1 MKTKHLLKSFLIVSI
16 AALTFVACG
25 KKNNKTS
32 KKTTNQ
38 VVSTSSNDDN
48 NNNNNNNVAPEDKKL
63 AANKYYMSDEGFI
76 VRADATDNKLE
87 NLLIYSVL
95 GNAVY
100 VRPYIENNKFKALS
114 VVTDVDSYKTD
125 NSKPAALY
133 LTKTEGYAPIAEVK
147 VAALGEYDT
156 TKPIFAKLSDDKIEF
171 KYDDASY
178 IVNLDGSIDEGL
190 VELTRGKMNI
200 LGNTISF
207 NNGSLSVSG
216 ELKYTAKL
224 TKNSFEYKGESYTKG
239 INFSEGKITKTFKIE
254 SSPIDCSWEIDLN
267 NDFTVKK
274 VVSKAFLSD
283 KTTNYSY
290 SDDFKTITAIDEVQ
304 STPFFAPSQSA
315 PIGGTPISLSTSDK
329 KVIYEY
335 DDNFRLTYHGIIEDL
350 GLGLSFEDYEKRTFD
365 DDGYCTI
372 LEAKSDDYYEKTVYS
387 YDTNHYLTKET
398 ISSKHNEQDEYEAN
412 KTIEYGYDGNHN
424 LIKYA
429 LKMAGEDFNRD
440 ECEKT
445 FGNNSYTLTKKAFDS
460 NQELNSLN
468 SYKYTVE
475 LNEDGS
481 VSRMVAYANDLV
493 TPNVEYI
500 YTYTTENNV
509 SIETVLENYYD
520 TENSNYEPS
529 KKTVI
534 ESTDA
539 KIITY
544 ESDYNYYKQDYSL
557 NYIEEVTISE
567 NCTKTETTYYTT
579 GSNYED
585 IIDEKEI
592 TEKGSDYKIETYLE
606 YSNGEPVYGEKDETR
621 ENSLTH
627 YTYDTNKKDFLIET
641 YTEYFE
647 GTEVK
652 KVYRTYSYT
661 TDSSMLNYHEEVF
674 ILKANGTDKII
685 KEESTVEYEN
695 DVANKKEVTTY
706 TYDNNYK
713 CTLRVMNVY
722 NSNNELTKCES
733 YTYDENG
740 NTTEKTVTEYEN
752 GNKVSEYKTVNEYV
766 ENNRVDYLY
775 TTWEDGE
782 FVYKEHIQ
790 YLYSNSNELIRTIK
804 NCYENYTDV
813 TYYRE
818 VMKYGGE
825 EIVVLEKHTF
835 AGSLLTVYETKFND
849 DDSIKETITNE
860 YSYNTGKLT
869 KSTTTS
875 YDKDL
880 KDTEIV
886 IEYTDGVAT
895 KKEIYRYFGD
905 TKKKTEVYEIESF
918 FTFTNELTLTE
929 EYFYDEN
936 GVKQSSITYVYYFSN
951 SYNKI
956 QKTTS
961 YYSNNGLNLAS
972 VKDDNYYYN
981 NNGVLTSHEVWDI
994 YDPNAGTG
1002 ITERYEYHDGEAY
1015 LQRKVG
1021 YYDIFNKKLDIRG
1034 ESFDDE
1040 TKTFSYIFVAKYD
1053 DEKNVTSMRLYI
1065 NDFEN
1070 NSYHAFK
1077 VNDGCES
1084 AEGYWSGEYF
1094 EAIEGESYEGI
1105 ATIEKFID

>member
-25 KKNNKTS
+25 KKDNKTS

-38 VVSTSSNDDN
+38 VVSTSSNN
-48 NNNNNNNVAPEDKKL
+48 NNNNNNNVTPEDKKL
-63 AANKYYMSDEGFI
+63 AANKYYMSNEGFI

-114 VVTDVDSYKTD
+114 VVTDVDSYITND
-125 NSKPAALY
+125 SKPAAFY
-133 LTKTEGYAPIAEVK
+133 LTKTDGYAPIAEIK
-147 VAALGEYDT
+147 VATLGAYDS

-171 KYDDASY
+171 KYDDTSY

-190 VELTRGKMNI
+190 AELTRGKMNI

-207 NNGSLSVSG
+207 NNGNLSVSG

-224 TKNSFEYKGESYTKG
+224 TKDSFEYKGESYTKV
-239 INFSEGKITKTFKIE
+239 INYSEGKITKTFKIE
-254 SSPIDCSWEIDLN
+254 SSPIDCSWEIELN
-267 NDFTVKK
+267 NNLSVKK
-274 VVSKAFLSD
+274 VTNDSFLNN
-283 KTTNYSY
+283 TITNYSY
-290 SDDFKTITAIDEVQ
+290 SDDFKTITVRDEVQ
-304 STPFFAPSQSA
+304 STSPFFAPSQNA
-315 PIGGTPISLSTSDK
+315 PIGGTPIGFLTSNEEK
-329 KVIYEY
+329 IYRY
-335 DDNFRLTYHGIIEDL
+335 DDNFRLTYYGSIETL
-350 GLGLSFEDYEKRTFD
+350 GQSSSNEDYKKRTFD

-412 KTIEYGYDGNHN
+412 KTIEYGYDSNHN

-445 FGNNSYTLTKKAFDS
+445 FGDNSYTVTKKAFDS
-460 NQELNSLN
+460 NQELNTLN
-468 SYKYTVE
+468 SYKYSVE
-475 LNEDGS
+475 LNEDGL
-481 VSRMVAYANDLV
+481 VTRMVAYANDLV

-500 YTYTTENNV
+500 YSYTTENNV
-509 SIETVLENYYD
+509 GIETVLENYYD

-534 ESTDA
+534 ETTDA

-544 ESDYNYYKQDYSL
+544 EYDYNYYKQDYSL
-557 NYIEEVTISE
+557 NYIEKVTISE

-585 IIDEKEI
+585 IIDEIEI
-592 TEKGSDYKIETYLE
+592 IEKGSNYKIEAYLE

-627 YTYDTNKKDFLIET
+627 YTYDTNKEDFLIYT

-647 GTEVK
+647 GT
-652 KVYRTYSYT
+652 KVSKVVRTYYYNDNDGSKT
-661 TDSSMLNYHEEVF
+661 TSKEEIY
-674 ILKANGTDKII
+674 ILKPNGTDKVI
-685 KEESTVEYEN
+685 KEETHINYANDEY
-695 DVANKKEVTTY
+695 DGKQITTY
-706 TYDNNYK
+706 TYDDNYK
-713 CTLRVMNVY
+713 CTLEVKNKY
-722 NSNNELTKCES
+722 NSNEELIENSSK
-733 YTYDENG
+733 TYDTNG
-740 NTTEKTVTEYEN
+740 NVLESITTYYEN
-752 GNKVSEYKTVNEYV
+752 GNKHLEYKRVYQYEG
-766 ENNRVDYLY
+766 NNLIDNLF
-775 TTWEDGE
+775 TTWEDGDYT
-782 FVYKEHIQ
+782 YKSHEQ
-790 YLYSNSNELIRTIK
+790 YFYSDSNERIRTITER
-804 NCYENYTDV
+804 YDDYSTL
-813 TYYRE
+813 TYYKE
-818 VMKYGGE
+818 VKLYNGE
-825 EIVVLEKHTF
+825 NITVLEKSIHNNGL
-835 AGSLLTVYETKFND
+835 AVVYETKFNE

-860 YSYNTGKLT
+860 YGYSTGLLT

-880 KDTEIV
+880 KDTETVIV
-886 IEYTDGVAT
+886 YTDGVAT
-895 KKEIYRYFGD
+895 KKEIYKYFGD
-905 TKKKTEVYEIESF
+905 TKKKIEVYEIESF

-929 EYFYDEN
+929 EYIYDEN
-936 GVKQSSITYVYYFSN
+936 GVIQSSITYVYYFAN
-951 SYNKI
+951 RKI

-961 YYSNNGLNLAS
+961 YYSNNGSNL
-972 VKDDNYYYN
+972 VNMKDDYYYYS
-981 NNGVLTSHEVWDI
+981 NNGELIVHEVWNN
-994 YDPNAGTG
+994 YDSNAGTG
-1002 ITERYEYHDGEAY
+1002 ITERYEYHDGIEY
-1015 LQRKVG
+1015 LQRKVE
-1021 YYDIFNKKLDIRG
+1021 YYDNFNKKLDIRG

-1053 DEKNVTSMRLYI
+1053 EDKNVTSMKMYL

-1077 VNDGCES
+1077 VNDDCEN

-1105 ATIEKFID
+1105 ATIEQFID